1 MAIGKDFSQA
11 RVYSDMQGLD
21 KLRRAAREDSPEALQ
36 EVARQFEAMFVQL
49 LLKNARTSNEFLTK
63 DTYLDSHQLR
73 FYQGM
78 YDEQMSLEIAGQ
90 GLGLADA
97 LVRQLGQ
104 QLDVKTEKTDT
115 DQGFR
120 TSIQEMLARGSQT
133 PAVKYAL
140 RQAQQPQVPP
150 EPLLDLQQ
158 AAIATGVWRPESTP
172 EKRHLPATT
181 SAQSQ
186 AASRPPLQAAA
197 IDKQARFDSPDEFV
211 QHLYPIAEQE
221 AQKLGVDPRVILAQ
235 AALETGW
242 GRYMISHP
250 DGSNSFNLFGIK
262 ADQRWSGDQAVVS
275 TLEYRS
281 GVAQRERAAF
291 RSYQSYAQSLAD
303 YVGFLQRNPRYQQAL
318 QVAEDPKAFTQGLQQ
333 AGYATDP
340 SYAQKILRIMH
351 SPVMRNAL
359 ANLSTASNQG

>member
-104 QLDVKTEKTDT
+104 QFDVKAKKTDT
-115 DQGFR
+115 DQEFR
-120 TSIQEMLARGSQT
+120 TSIQEMLARGAHT

-140 RQAQQPQVPP
+140 QQAQDTQATP

-158 AAIATGVWRPESTP
+158 AAIATGVWRPESAP
-172 EKRHLPATT
+172 ETRHLPAQ
-181 SAQSQ
+181 APSQ

-197 IDKQARFDSPDEFV
+197 TTDKQARFGSPNEFV
-211 QHLYPIAEQE
+211 EHLYPIAEQE

-262 ADQRWSGDQAVVS
+262 ADRRWSGDQAVVS

-303 YVGFLQRNPRYQQAL
+303 YVGFLQRNPRYQKAL
-318 QVAEDPKAFTQGLQQ
+318 QVAEDPQAFTQGLQQ

-351 SPVMRNAL
+351 SPAMRNAL
-359 ANLSTASNQG
+359 ANLSSTSNQG